1 MMPKRFENYRK
12 FFVESIRGYL
22 LNLFPSLL
30 TVELL
35 DGKIWKNILEVEIS
49 GKTAEYSSFSPLLVH
64 LAKSVRDGPTI
75 AASALVLENRE
86 TIGNATFGKT
96 RSGRASI

>member
-1 MMPKRFENYRK
+1 MPKRFENYRK
-12 FFVESIRGYL
+12 FFVESSRL
-22 LNLFPSLL
+22 SVKSLSL
-30 TVELL
+30 PINRRIV
-35 DGKIWKNILEVEIS
+35 GWKNLGILEVEIP